1 MTFNIKQFSI
11 LLMFVVKLVGILL
24 VLLVVWLLL
33 WSVCMCL
40 CDKPTVQQA
49 AERQDVQN
57 EDPSVHPQ

>member
-1 MTFNIKQFSI
+1 
-11 LLMFVVKLVGILL
+11 MFVVKLVGILL